1 MVELKG
7 DAGKV
12 KATWESMDE
21 SKAEN
26 EVDKQKRREKY
37 ELAETKYMI
46 DYEWGYKMGF
56 KCEAKVEKAH
66 EILKTLGYT
75 DKDFIEE
82 WRDLSKEELHN
93 KLAKLKEEAF
103 DYE

>member
-1 MVELKG
+1 MLEYN

-12 KATWESMDE
+12 DGYWKAIQESETEDE
-21 SKAEN
+21 VK
-26 EVDKQKRREKY
+26 KQKRREEFKR
-37 ELAETKYMI
+37 EETKYTCNRP
-46 DYEWGYKMGF
+46 WGYKMGF